1 MSDTAT
7 EPPAIA
13 GGQHGARLVS
23 QVVRYSPPKRGTKDR
38 MRQHECIR
46 MRLTYERQLVE
57 GRYITAQGHRERHSV
72 RERVRVDHWDAVVCE
87 DAIRAVR
94 RRIAQR
100 LRPGRRMGL
109 KTHAVVAVAESL
121 TQHRAPVNHHTAS
134 AVLSVFGLSCSR
146 VWFNR
151 TLRAA
156 GWVPIQSFEMP
167 KDAPAFNLVNWQFD
181 GA

>member
-1 MSDTAT
+1 MTDTAS
-7 EPPAIA
+7 EPPPLA

-23 QVVRYSPPKRGTKDR
+23 QTVRYLEPQRATKDR
-38 MRQHECIR
+38 SRQPECIR
-46 MRLTYERQLVE
+46 MRLTFERQLIE
-57 GRYITAQGHRERHSV
+57 GHYITAQGHRERHSV
-72 RERVRVDHWDAVVCE
+72 RNRLRVDHWDAVVCE

-100 LRPGRRMGL
+100 LRPGRRMRL
-109 KTHAVVAVAESL
+109 KTHAVVAVAEAL

-134 AVLSVFGLSCSR
+134 AVLEVFGLSCSR

-156 GWVPIQSFEMP
+156 GWVPIQGCEMP
-167 KDAPAFNLVNWQFD
+167 KAAPRFNLVNWQFD